1 MPLSRLENFL
11 KNIQGNVIY
20 VDPNELDATDSIE
33 NQGNSQ
39 TRPFK
44 TIQRALIEAARFSYV
59 AGQRNDKFDQTTII
73 LAAGTHV
80 VDNRPGYIP
89 YDSSN
94 QARYYTRFG
103 QENQTLS
110 PFGLG
115 SNFDLTSADNELFKL
130 NSVRGGVIIP
140 RGTSIVGKDLRK
152 TKIRPKYVPDPENNA
167 IETSAIFRL
176 TGACYISQFTIF
188 DGDPSGNVYK
198 DYTSNLYTPNFSHHK
213 LTCFEYVD
221 GANAITINDSFL
233 NISSTSTDL
242 DMYYQKVGDVYDV
255 GTGRPIEPD
264 FPSGSLDF
272 QTRVEEYRIVGSKG
286 QQVGISS
293 IKAGTGAVSSTTIT
307 VDLNGSLTDLSID
320 TPVRIS
326 GVGTAGYNGIHVVAE
341 VVSSTQFK
349 YVVPSAP
356 NNPLP
361 TLTSAD
367 VNIEIDTINS
377 ASPYLFNLSKRS
389 VFGMN
394 GIHLDG
400 SKVTGFK
407 SGLLA
412 QFTGNALQKDDK
424 AFVRYNTTSGQYED
438 YTAVDNLHLDPEAIY
453 RPEYKSSHVKVSND
467 SIMQAVS
474 VFAIGHNNQYVAESG
489 GELSLANCNANF
501 GENALMSEGF
511 KKSAFGPDNAA
522 YITHIIPPKE
532 ITDGE
537 TNVDYLSVD
546 VDKTIGVGTNTRL
559 YFEGYTNQDAPPPHT
574 LDGFRVGSNLNDR
587 LRVQLNIN
595 GNEGDFVS
603 KIVMPTATGITT
615 DTGEKSYVV
624 GNAVGVSS
632 ISSNLLTLKSNH
644 NLIDG
649 ESIRITADN
658 GFLPDGLEENEIYF
672 AIVSSLNANTI
683 KVARTLNDALDGT
696 ALTINNTGGEL
707 SVVSRVSD
715 KKSGDIGHPVQFDT
729 TNKNWYVNVSNISVD
744 NEIYPTLVGVGTTAL
759 GPNTPKTYFT
769 RKGNSRNLDDSIY
782 RVRYVI
788 PAGITTARP
797 PIEGYVLQETS
808 DTTGANDSE
817 ITTTSL
823 TNIDDQR
830 NFHFL
835 SEASWNSNVATVM
848 SEEPH
853 HLTVGSVVNVN
864 KITSSNNSTGV
875 GNSGFNGR
883 FAVTGITSDRGFQY
897 ALTNNPGT
905 STLSNQTR
913 TVDDLPNF
921 EKNEYSKSF
930 YIYNVEE
937 VKEHITGE
945 QDGVYHLTCLHYDAS
960 PTVTPFTGF
969 KFSQPVKDLYP
980 QVDRDN
986 PSSDPIAA
994 FSHAESKPIGKVI
1007 SSDIRDSITKDF
1019 ANKFLLENGVNVG
1032 ITSIV
1037 SDNGA
1042 GLAHTAYLTV
1052 EHQLNSIVSVGIAS
1066 SGIGYGSGSPTTL
1079 YGAKLIGVGIG
1090 STSGGGALAN
1100 ITVDSVGGITGVT
1113 IINGGGAYGIG
1124 NSLEVIGVTTAA
1136 GHIVGMVTVTNVYD
1150 GVGEVIQIAGIR
1162 SDTNRKLNDTFRVTA
1177 TPDARS
1183 VSFASTDVIDFGRS
1197 LGGGSNNIVVGSAM
1211 SNATMSFVGPSIG
1224 VTAISYD
1231 VTTGIATVGTGNTAH
1246 GFLTGSKIKLI
1257 GAGQTSYKG
1266 TFTVQENVG
1275 LSTFT
1280 VNLGV
1285 STSTAPTLSGT
1296 VFALPGGYSSN
1307 DGAITED
1314 NEKVGSR
1321 MNSMYAGISTTMSAG
1336 ITSTS
1341 SSISISNATASGLN
1355 IGDYIM
1361 VGNEMMRIKNTSIN
1375 SVFRGIFGTESIN
1388 HPAGTVIKKV
1398 RVVPVELRRG
1408 SLIRAANQ
1416 TFEYVGF
1423 GQGNYS
1429 VSLPEKQTKV
1439 LSTEDRKLGQTQKRN
1454 GGQNYYTGL
1463 NDVGEYFVG
1472 NKVIKGT
1479 TGEEE
1484 VFDAPIPTVTGENTV
1499 DTTYADSLKVSGGT
1513 DRDVLS
1519 KFDGPTLFTNKV
1531 TSTSEEGIETNSIQ
1545 LQGDAKSARKITVG
1559 ISTPVVGGSAG
1570 DITFNTKPSQ
1580 GGYAGWVYTSDNV
1593 WRRFGLVSNDV
1604 NSNNYS
1610 VDKLG
1615 IGTTSANAVLDV
1627 LGDVNVSGT
1636 LTATTF
1642 GNINTGIITATSF
1655 VGDGSQITGV
1665 IGVGSGFVIQNNGTT
1680 LGMAATVNFNSN
1692 LTAEYSTGIA
1702 TISSPDTNY
1711 WSNTDVGI
1719 NTTASVG
1726 IGTTNPTTALTVSG
1740 IVSATT
1746 FAGNITG
1753 TGATFTTSTI
1763 TSATVGSAVTITES
1777 GINAVSGVVT
1787 ATSFVGSLTGNVTG
1801 DLTGT
1806 ATNATLAGYASTAG
1820 IATVAQGLT
1829 GSPAIAVGI
1838 LTSTEARVGGAV
1850 TISESGISIHS
1861 GIVTAT
1867 SFVGDGSA
1875 LTGTGNTADVRTS
1888 TLTVIG
1894 VSTIGAGATFTIGA
1908 GAGNGVEFIN
1918 GSSSKIR
1925 LSTDNGA
1932 TSPRLFLGAVSSNTG
1947 ANLQV
1952 NASTGALNIDADNN
1966 INIRT
1971 ATNENAIVAT
1981 ASGSVGLYFDGS
1993 EKLTT
1998 ANTGAVVSGILTA
2011 TTFSGNLTGTAVTA
2025 TTAIVGSA
2033 VTISESGVNVTGVVT
2048 ATSFVGDGS
2057 NLTGI
2062 SGVSTTHVRTSTLS
2076 VVGVTT
2082 LGIASISA
2090 SGIVTTTDAVGILTY
2105 HGDVSNA
2112 ANQRW
2117 YLGANGSD
2125 DYTFVGSGMTFTR
2138 HDPTLFVARGSIV
2151 EFVNNMGAHPL
2162 RIQLQYQ
2169 NTGGTAYT
2177 DGVTVTGS
2185 ASQGVTRFE
2194 VPHDAPNTLYYQCT
2208 SHSGMA
2214 GTITVYPT
2222 L

>member
-73 LAAGTHV
+73 LAAGTHT

-89 YDSSN
+89 YASGDSV
-94 QARYYTRFG
+94 RYFTRFG
-103 QENQTLS
+103 STNLTLS
-110 PFGLG
+110 PYGLG
-115 SNFDLTSADNELFKL
+115 SNFDLTAADNELYKL

-152 TKIRPKYVPDPENNA
+152 TKIRPKYIPDPENSN
-167 IETSAIFRL
+167 IESSAIFRL

-198 DYTSNLYTPNFSHHK
+198 DYTTNTYTPNFSHHK

-221 GANAITINDSFL
+221 GANAVSINDSFL

-242 DMYYQKVGDVYDV
+242 DMYYQKVGDVYDA

-264 FPSGSLDF
+264 FPSGQLDF

-293 IKAGTGAVSSTTIT
+293 IKSGDGSTSSTTVT
-307 VDLNGSLTDLSID
+307 VDLNAALTDLSID

-326 GVGTAGYNGIHVVAE
+326 GVSTSGYNGIHVVSE
-341 VVSSTQFK
+341 VVSTTQFK
-349 YVVPSAP
+349 YVVSSAP

-489 GELSLANCNANF
+489 AELSLANCNANF

-511 KKSAFGPDNAA
+511 KKTAFGPDNSA
-522 YITHIIPPKE
+522 YITHVIPPKE
-532 ITDGE
+532 ITDGH
-537 TNVDYLSVD
+537 TNVDYLSID
-546 VDKTIGVGTNTRL
+546 VDKTVGVGQSTRL
-559 YFEGYTNQDAPPPHT
+559 YFEGYTNQDAPPPHVV
-574 LDGFRVGSNLNDR
+574 DGYRFGASTSDK

-603 KIVMPTATGITT
+603 KIVMPKAAGITT
-615 DTGEKSYVV
+615 NTGEKSYVV

-632 ISSNLLTLKSNH
+632 ISSNIITLKTGH
-644 NLIDG
+644 DLIDG
-649 ESIRITADN
+649 ESIRVIADN
-658 GFLPDGLEENEIYF
+658 GFLPDGLEEDEVYF
-672 AIVSSLNANTI
+672 AITSGVSTNAL
-683 KVARTLNDALDGT
+683 KVARTLNDALDTT

-707 SVVSRVSD
+707 RVVSRVSD
-715 KKSGDIGHPVQFDT
+715 KKAGDIGHPVQFDT
-729 TNKNWYVNVSNISVD
+729 NNKNWYVNVDVEGVN
-744 NEIYPTLVGVGTTAL
+744 NEIYPTIISVGTTAL
-759 GPNTPKTYFT
+759 GANTPKTFFT
-769 RKGNSRNLDDSIY
+769 RKTNSRNIEDSIY

-797 PIEGYVLQETS
+797 PIEGYVLQESS
-808 DTTGANDSE
+808 DTTGATDTE

-830 NFHFL
+830 NFRFL
-835 SEASWNSNVATVM
+835 SEASWSSNVATVM

-853 HLTVGSVVNVN
+853 QLTVGSVVNVN
-864 KITSSNNSTGV
+864 KVTSANNSTGI
-875 GNSGFNGR
+875 GSSGFNGR
-883 FAVTGITSDRGFQY
+883 FEVIGITSDRGFQY
-897 ALTNNPGT
+897 TLNADPGS
-905 STLSNQTR
+905 STLTNQTR

-930 YIYNVEE
+930 YVYDVEE
-937 VKEHITGE
+937 VKKHITGE

-960 PTVTPFTGF
+960 PTVSPFTGF

-980 QVDRDN
+980 QIDRDN
-986 PSSDPIAA
+986 PISDPDAA
-994 FSHAESKPIGKVI
+994 LSHAESKPIGKVV
-1007 SSDIRDSITKDF
+1007 SSDVRDSITKDF

-1032 ITSIV
+1032 VTSIV

-1066 SGIGYGSGSPTTL
+1066 SGVGYGEGSATTL
-1079 YGAKLIGVGIG
+1079 YGAKLVGVGIG
-1090 STSGGGALAN
+1090 STAGGGGLAN
-1100 ITVDSVGGITGVT
+1100 ITVDANGGITGVT
-1113 IINGGGAYGIG
+1113 IVHGGGAYGIG
-1124 NSLEVIGVTTAA
+1124 NSLQVVGVTTSA
-1136 GHIVGMVTVTNVYD
+1136 GHVVGILTVTNVYS
-1150 GVGEVIQIAGIR
+1150 GIGEVIQIAGIR
-1162 SDTNRKLNDTFRVTA
+1162 SDTNLKLNDTFRVTA

-1183 VSFASTDVIDFGRS
+1183 VSFASTEVIDFGRA
-1197 LGGGSNNIVVGSAM
+1197 LGGSSNNVVVGSAM
-1211 SNATMSFVGPSIG
+1211 SNATMSFIGPSIG
-1224 VTAISYD
+1224 VTSLTYD
-1231 VTTGIATVGTGNTAH
+1231 ITTGIATVGTGITAH
-1246 GFLTGSKIKLI
+1246 GFLAGSKVKLI
-1257 GAGQTSYKG
+1257 GAGQTAYKG

-1285 STSTAPTLSGT
+1285 STVTAPTLSGE
-1296 VFALPGGYSSN
+1296 VFALPGGYTSN

-1314 NEKVGSR
+1314 DEKVGSR
-1321 MNSMYAGISTTMSAG
+1321 MNSMYAGITTTMSAG

-1341 SSISISNATASGLN
+1341 SSISISDATASGLN

-1375 SVFRGIFGTESIN
+1375 SVFRGVFGTESTN
-1388 HPAGTVIKKV
+1388 HPSGSIIKKV

-1429 VSLPEKQTKV
+1429 VALPEKQTKV

-1484 VFDAPIPTVTGENTV
+1484 IFDAPLPTVTGEDSV
-1499 DTTYADSLKVSGGT
+1499 DATYADCVKVSGGA
-1513 DRDVLS
+1513 DRDALS

-1531 TSTSEEGIETNSIQ
+1531 TSTSADGIETVSVN
-1545 LQGDAKSARKITVG
+1545 LQGDAKAARKLTVG
-1559 ISTPVVGGSAG
+1559 ISTPVVGGASG
-1570 DITFNTKPSQ
+1570 DVVLSTKPSES
-1580 GGYAGWVYTSDNV
+1580 GYAGWVYTTQNS
-1593 WRRFGLVSNDV
+1593 WRRFGLVSKDADSTV
-1604 NSNNYS
+1604 VS
-1610 VDKLG
+1610 VDKIG
-1615 IGTTSANAVLDV
+1615 IGTTNPGTILDV
-1627 LGDVNVSGT
+1627 AGDVNVSGT

-1642 GNINTGIITATSF
+1642 GNINTGIITASSF

-1665 IGVGSGFVIQNNGTT
+1665 IGVGSGFVIQNNGSP
-1680 LGMAATVNFNSN
+1680 LGMAATVNFSSN
-1692 LTAEYSTGIA
+1692 LTAQYSTGIA

-1711 WSNTDVGI
+1711 WSNTNAGI

-1753 TGATFTTSTI
+1753 TGATFTSI
-1763 TSATVGSAVTITES
+1763 TGA
-1777 GINAVSGVVT
+1777 
-1787 ATSFVGSLTGNVTG
+1787 LTGNVTG
-1801 DLTGT
+1801 TASTAQSLTGT
-1806 ATNATLAGYASTAG
+1806 PNIT
-1820 IATVAQGLT
+1820 
-1829 GSPAIAVGI
+1829 VGI
-1838 LTSTEARVGGAV
+1838 TTATSAIVGSAV
-1850 TISESGISIHS
+1850 TISESGVNVV
-1861 GIVTAT
+1861 GVVTAT
-1867 SFVGDGSA
+1867 SS
-1875 LTGTGNTADVRTS
+1875 
-1888 TLTVIG
+1888 
-1894 VSTIGAGATFTIGA
+1894 
-1908 GAGNGVEFIN
+1908 
-1918 GSSSKIR
+1918 
-1925 LSTDNGA
+1925 
-1932 TSPRLFLGAVSSNTG
+1932 
-1947 ANLQV
+1947 
-1952 NASTGALNIDADNN
+1952 
-1966 INIRT
+1966 
-1971 ATNENAIVAT
+1971 
-1981 ASGSVGLYFDGS
+1981 
-1993 EKLTT
+1993 
-1998 ANTGAVVSGILTA
+1998 
-2011 TTFSGNLTGTAVTA
+2011 
-2025 TTAIVGSA
+2025 IVGSA
-2033 VTISESGVNVTGVVT
+2033 VTISESGVNVTGIVSATSLKSSDSLSIDATNNVNIRTATNEDAIVAAASSSVKVYFDGSEKFETTNTGAVVTGILT
-2048 ATSFVGDGS
+2048 ATSFSGDGS
-2057 NLTGI
+2057 ALTGI
-2062 SGVSTTHVRTSTLS
+2062 SGVSTADVRTSTLN
-2076 VVGVTT
+2076 VVGVST

-2090 SGIVTTTDAVGILTY
+2090 SGIVTTTDSVGILTY

-2112 ANQRW
+2112 AHQRW
-2117 YLGANGSD
+2117 YLGANGSS

-2138 HDPTLFVARGSIV
+2138 HDPTLYVARGSVV
-2151 EFVNNMGAHPL
+2151 EFVNNMGAHPFQ
-2162 RIQLQYQ
+2162 IQLQYQ
-2169 NTGGTAYT
+2169 NTGGTAYN
-2177 DGVTVTGS
+2177 DGVTNNG
-2185 ASQGVTRFE
+2185 ASSGTVRFE

-2222 L
+2222 V

>member
-94 QARYYTRFG
+94 QARYFTRFG
-103 QENQTLS
+103 QANQTLS

-115 SNFDLTSADNELFKL
+115 SNFDLTSPDNELYKL

-198 DYTSNLYTPNFSHHK
+198 DYTSNLYTPNFSHHR

-221 GANAITINDSFL
+221 GANAVTINDSFL

-307 VDLNGSLTDLSID
+307 VDLDGSLTDLSID

-511 KKSAFGPDNAA
+511 KKTAFGPDNAA
-522 YITHIIPPKE
+522 YITHVIPPKE
-532 ITDGE
+532 ITDDE
-537 TNVDYLSVD
+537 TNVDYLSID
-546 VDKTIGVGTNTRL
+546 VDKTIDVGTNTRL
-559 YFEGYTNQDAPPPHT
+559 YFEGYTNQDAPPPHI
-574 LDGFRVGSNLNDR
+574 LDGFRVGSNFNDR

-615 DTGEKSYVV
+615 DTGAKSYVV

-644 NLIDG
+644 KLIDG

-658 GFLPDGLEENEIYF
+658 GFLPDGLEENQIYY
-672 AIVSSLNANTI
+672 AIVSSLDANTI

-729 TNKNWYVNVSNISVD
+729 TNKNWYVNVSNITVD

-864 KITSSNNSTGV
+864 KITSSNNTTGV

-897 ALTNNPGT
+897 ALTSNPGT

-986 PSSDPIAA
+986 PVSDPIAA
-994 FSHAESKPIGKVI
+994 LSHAESKPIGKVV
-1007 SSDIRDSITKDF
+1007 SSDVRDSITKDF

-1066 SGIGYGSGSPTTL
+1066 SGIGYGSGSATTL

-1100 ITVDSVGGITGVT
+1100 ITVDAVGGITGVT

-1124 NSLEVIGVTTAA
+1124 NSLEVVGVTTAA
-1136 GHIVGMVTVTNVYD
+1136 RHIVGMVTVTNVYN
-1150 GVGEVIQIAGIR
+1150 GIGEVIQIAGIR
-1162 SDTNRKLNDTFRVTA
+1162 SDTNSKLNDTFRVTA

-1257 GAGQTSYKG
+1257 GAGQTTYKG

-1285 STSTAPTLSGT
+1285 STVTAPTLSGE

-1307 DGAITED
+1307 DGSITED
-1314 NEKVGSR
+1314 DEKVGSR

-1341 SSISISNATASGLN
+1341 SSISITNATASGLN

-1375 SVFRGIFGTESIN
+1375 SVFRGVFGTESIN
-1388 HPAGTVIKKV
+1388 HPSGTVIKKV

-1499 DTTYADSLKVSGGT
+1499 DTTYTDSLKVSGGT
-1513 DRDVLS
+1513 DGDALS

-1531 TSTSEEGIETNSIQ
+1531 TSTSEEGIEANSIQ

-1615 IGTTSANAVLDV
+1615 IGTTSANTVLDV

-1665 IGVGSGFVIQNNGTT
+1665 IGIGSGFVIQNNGTT

-1711 WSNTDVGI
+1711 WSNTNAGI

-1740 IVSATT
+1740 IEFLLTT

-1753 TGATFTTSTI
+1753 TGATYFTTS
-1763 TSATVGSAVTITES
+1763 SNHNCNGLVLLLQSQ
-1777 GINAVSGVVT
+1777 NLVSTLQLVLLH
-1787 ATSFVGSLTGNVTG
+1787 ATSFVGNLTGNADTMQ
-1801 DLTGT
+1801 L
-1806 ATNATLAGYASTAG
+1806 LQRCAGYASTAG

-1829 GSPAIAVGI
+1829 GTPAIAVGI
-1838 LTSTEARVGGAV
+1838 VTSTEARVGGAV

-1908 GAGNGVEFIN
+1908 GAGNGIEFLN

-1925 LSTDNGA
+1925 LSTDDGA

-1947 ANLQV
+1947 AKLQV

-1981 ASGSVGLYFDGS
+1981 ANGSVGLYFDGS

-1998 ANTGAVVSGILTA
+1998 ANTGAVVTGILTA

-2033 VTISESGVNVTGVVT
+2033 VTIGESGVNVTGVVT

-2057 NLTGI
+2057 SLTGI
-2062 SGVSTTHVRTSTLS
+2062 SGVSTADVRTSTLN
-2076 VVGVTT
+2076 VVGVST

-2090 SGIVTTTDAVGILTY
+2090 SGIVTTTDSVGILTY

-2112 ANQRW
+2112 AHQRW
-2117 YLGANGSD
+2117 YLGANGTD

-2138 HDPTLFVARGSIV
+2138 HDPTLFVARGSVV
-2151 EFVNNMGAHPL
+2151 EFVNNMGAHPF

-2169 NTGGTAYT
+2169 NTGGTAYN
-2177 DGVTVTGS
+2177 DGVTNNGASTGT
-2185 ASQGVTRFE
+2185 VRFE

-2222 L
+2222 V